1 MGHKSINYEKKQALD
16 HQKLI
21 RKIKTQL
28 QTEKI
33 TNDNNNTY
41 NFQRTYIQ
49 NIYIELLQINDKKT
63 SKPNQNR

>member
-1 MGHKSINYEKKQALD
+1 MGHKSINYEKKKALA
-16 HQKLI
+16 HQKFI
-21 RKIKTQL
+21 RKITQL

-63 SKPNQNR
+63 SKPNQDR